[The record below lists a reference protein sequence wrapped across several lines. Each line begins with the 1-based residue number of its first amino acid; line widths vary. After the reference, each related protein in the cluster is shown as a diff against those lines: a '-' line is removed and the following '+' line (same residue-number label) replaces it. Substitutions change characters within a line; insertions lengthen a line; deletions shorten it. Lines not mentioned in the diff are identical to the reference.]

1 MTSRPRTWLSS
12 PSWGGQQSTP
22 RWRVR
27 AGEEA
32 PGGVVSAAGEERRAA
47 GTPCLA
53 TRAPLFTP
61 RNEATPIACLRCQ
74 LTGRRSLLCSQ
85 REVCRRQPRSSAA
98 GPLLLLG
105 WAATVVALLAAI
117 R

>member
-1 MTSRPRTWLSS
+1 MTSRSRTWLSS

-22 RWRVR
+22 RRPVR
-27 AGEEA
+27 ACKEA
-32 PGGVVSAAGEERRAA
+32 PGGVVSAVGEERGAA

-53 TRAPLFTP
+53 TRAPFSA
-61 RNEATPIACLRCQ
+61 RRQATPIACLRCQ
-74 LTGRRSLLCSQ
+74 LIGRRSLLCSQ
-85 REVCRRQPRSSAA
+85 REVCRRQPHASAV